1 MFIILKRN
9 WGKINCNYMIKK
21 KLWQKGQSILHPLV
35 EKYTVGEDC
44 LFDKELMPY
53 DIKAT
58 LAHAQGLVKIRI
70 LRRVEFKKIE
80 TGLLQLKRDLESG
93 KVVIKI
99 EDEDCH
105 TVIENYLVAK
115 IGGVGKKVHTGRSRN
130 DQVLVALR
138 LYEKDNLQK
147 IKDLALNLASELLKK
162 AKKYEFV
169 PMPGYSHTQQAMIS
183 SVGHY
188 YAALVES
195 LLDDIVFLEFVK
207 DHVDKSPLGS
217 AAGFGVSLPLARE
230 SAAKELGFAGVLV
243 NSLYC
248 QNSKGKFE
256 SIFLEALTQIM
267 FTLGKLANDMLL
279 FTSQEF
285 DFFVVDQKLT
295 TGSSIM
301 PQKKNLDALELL
313 RGYVSQVEAN
323 QILVKNLVKNLIS
336 GYNRDTQLIKKP
348 LMESV
353 KIVSDSLQI
362 AKLYVAGLTP
372 KAGVIQK
379 KINPNI
385 FAADV
390 ANDLVIKRG
399 VAFRDAYLQALD
411 KLNKIKMDPI
421 KNIKSK
427 KSLGAPGN
435 LSLVRYKKRLGA
447 YTSLTN
453 VATGL

>member
-1 MFIILKRN
+1 MTN
-9 WGKINCNYMIKK
+9 K
-21 KLWQKGQSILHPLV
+21 KLWQKGKSALHSLI
-35 EKYTVGEDC
+35 EKYTVGEDNI
-44 LFDKELMPY
+44 LDKELILY

-58 LAHAQGLVKIRI
+58 LAHVHGLAKIKI
-70 LRRVEFKKIE
+70 LQPFEVKKIE
-80 TGLLQLKRDLESG
+80 IGLQQLKKDWESG
-93 KVVIKI
+93 KVAIKV

-115 IGGVGKKVHTGRSRN
+115 IGEAGKKVHTGRSRN

-138 LYEKDNLQK
+138 LYEKDGLKK
-147 IKDLALNLASELLKK
+147 IKNLAVDLAAELLRK
-162 AKKYEFV
+162 AKKYELA

-188 YAALVES
+188 YAAFVES
-195 LLDDIVFLEFVK
+195 LLDDMDFLESVK
-207 DHVDKSPLGS
+207 KHLDKCPLGS

-230 SAAKELGFAGVLV
+230 SVAKELGFAGILV

-248 QNSKGKFE
+248 QNGKGKFE
-256 SIFLEALTQIM
+256 SIFLESLNQIM
-267 FTLGKLANDMLL
+267 FTLGKFANDMLL

-285 DFFVVDQKLT
+285 DYFKVDEKLT

-323 QILVKNLVKNLIS
+323 QIFVKNLVRNLIS

-348 LMESV
+348 LMESM

-362 AKLYVAGLTP
+362 TKLFVAGLTP
-372 KAGVIQK
+372 KVEVIQK

-390 ANDLVIKRG
+390 ANDLVMKQRI
-399 VAFRDAYLQALD
+399 AFRDAYSQALG
-411 KLNKIKMDPI
+411 KLNNIKIDPV

-427 KSLGAPGN
+427 ISLGAPGN
-435 LSLVRYKKRLGA
+435 LALAEYQKRLNN
-447 YTSLTN
+447 LTPHQSSKS
-453 VATGL
+453 